1 MDVLVL
7 DLVVC
12 IDLDDVAATNTT
24 LLACS
29 ILTLQTIDGLAFK
42 LLALCQ
48 APGWAVKQQRSQ
60 AIGSVSLSL
69 SLSLSLSRRQTQ
81 TLLAVM
87 NLTRLNAILIQA
99 GDLGR
104 LHCDGKQ
111 WLYIARE

>member
-1 MDVLVL
+1 MT
-7 DLVVC
+7 C
-12 IDLDDVAATNTT
+12 GRTRSRPCRMYTLDDVAATNTT

-69 SLSLSLSRRQTQ
+69 SLSLADKQ

>member
-60 AIGSVSLSL
+60 AIGSVSLADK
-69 SLSLSLSRRQTQ
+69 Q